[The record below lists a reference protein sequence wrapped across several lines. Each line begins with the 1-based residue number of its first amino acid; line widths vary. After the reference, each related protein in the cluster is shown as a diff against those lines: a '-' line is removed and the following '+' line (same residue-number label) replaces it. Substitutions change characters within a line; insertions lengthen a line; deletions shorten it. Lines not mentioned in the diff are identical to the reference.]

1 MAAANKLRVSVARPP
16 CIYKI
21 LQSQCMHFLNL
32 PQSSC
37 AFTSNSGTILD
48 LKLEIEVL
56 ATGPQLKTSTRLG
69 DLKLTRLCF
78 SILVVLCDLSGF
90 KVAASSISVANIESC
105 IAVNARFGLLIDAT
119 IVLLNY

>member
-1 MAAANKLRVSVARPP
+1 MHLQNSTVSVHAV
-16 CIYKI
+16 
-21 LQSQCMHFLNL
+21 
-32 PQSSC
+32 PQPC

-78 SILVVLCDLSGF
+78 SILVALCDLSGF